1 MTLGLSKSGDIG
13 LYQHLPTAT
22 DNSIIH
28 ELIIMCEI
36 SPQKKSLYFFFQ
48 HESLKNSNPA
58 SMANSGLKVD
68 QMSLYMYI
76 EALITN

>member
-1 MTLGLSKSGDIG
+1 LSKSGDIG

-36 SPQKKSLYFFFQ
+36 SPQKKAYTVFQ

-76 EALITN
+76 EALISN